1 MHRPATQTVPFAVVV
16 FASLWL
22 VACATAHAAIRL
34 QADTLELPGVAL
46 SGVQL
51 SLAPGADGRPLLQL
65 RAERVSVPALGWK
78 NVGLALSG
86 VPERSNDSQWRLD
99 GTLALK
105 RAPGGAFTAANVQM
119 LIDTDAG
126 SLDARLDQRNG
137 ALRMLMPLDQP
148 SHWQLS
154 LKGLP
159 LAWLQGALA
168 AAWKGGR
175 LTAGTL
181 DGEIALDL
189 PPEGAR
195 LSGRVGI
202 AGAGVDSRSGTL
214 AAQQLAARGT
224 FSLDTGSPD
233 ARFSFDGS
241 LDGGQVLLG
250 PLYAQL
256 PAHAAQ
262 LQLSA
267 DFGARGIA
275 IDALHF
281 DDGDALNL
289 GGKLAFDADD
299 TLTALQLDRFE
310 AQLPQA
316 YARYGS
322 AWLATL
328 GWKDLDTDGA
338 LSGSIALAN
347 GVPSRFALHA
357 QRLSVDDA
365 AGRLALHG
373 LDGDLDWD
381 VSATRPASTLSWQ
394 SLAFYKLPFGATR
407 LQFRSDGG
415 ALTLVAPAQASLLN
429 GELSLQQLVWRPAA
443 DKQDRVNAAF
453 AVTGIDVGAL
463 CKVFGW
469 PQFGGTLGGAVPALS
484 YDGDRIAFEG
494 GLSMNVFDG
503 FVDVTSL
510 SLQQPF
516 GVAPVLSA
524 DIDLRQFD
532 LAGLTGVFDF
542 GSITGKLDGAI
553 HGLKLVDW
561 QPVSFDA
568 DLHADG
574 GGRISQRALKSLTSV
589 GGGGIAA
596 GIQGLALNLFKTF
609 GYSRIGLSCVLRS
622 EVCTMGGLEPAGN
635 DAQAGYTIVDGSG
648 LPHISVVGHEHQ
660 VDWNTLVDRLR
671 AATEGNGPVI
681 K

>member
-1 MHRPATQTVPFAVVV
+1 
-16 FASLWL
+16 
-22 VACATAHAAIRL
+22 
-34 QADTLELPGVAL
+34 
-46 SGVQL
+46 
-51 SLAPGADGRPLLQL
+51 
-65 RAERVSVPALGWK
+65 
-78 NVGLALSG
+78 ALSG
-86 VPERSNDSQWRLD
+86 VPERDNGSQWRLD

-202 AGAGVDSRSGTL
+202 AGAGVDSQSGTL

-233 ARFSFDGS
+233 THFSFDGS

-299 TLTALQLDRFE
+299 TLTTLQLDRFE

-316 YARYGS
+316 YARYG
-322 AWLATL
+322 
-328 GWKDLDTDGA
+328 
-338 LSGSIALAN
+338 
-347 GVPSRFALHA
+347 
-357 QRLSVDDA
+357 
-365 AGRLALHG
+365 
-373 LDGDLDWD
+373 
-381 VSATRPASTLSWQ
+381 
-394 SLAFYKLPFGATR
+394 
-407 LQFRSDGG
+407 
-415 ALTLVAPAQASLLN
+415 
-429 GELSLQQLVWRPAA
+429 
-443 DKQDRVNAAF
+443 
-453 AVTGIDVGAL
+453 
-463 CKVFGW
+463 
-469 PQFGGTLGGAVPALS
+469 
-484 YDGDRIAFEG
+484 
-494 GLSMNVFDG
+494 
-503 FVDVTSL
+503 
-510 SLQQPF
+510 
-516 GVAPVLSA
+516 
-524 DIDLRQFD
+524 
-532 LAGLTGVFDF
+532 
-542 GSITGKLDGAI
+542 
-553 HGLKLVDW
+553 
-561 QPVSFDA
+561 
-568 DLHADG
+568 
-574 GGRISQRALKSLTSV
+574 
-589 GGGGIAA
+589 
-596 GIQGLALNLFKTF
+596 
-609 GYSRIGLSCVLRS
+609 
-622 EVCTMGGLEPAGN
+622 
-635 DAQAGYTIVDGSG
+635 
-648 LPHISVVGHEHQ
+648 
-660 VDWNTLVDRLR
+660 
-671 AATEGNGPVI
+671 
-681 K
+681 